1 MMTPRLLVALA
12 LAVVVSTPT
21 PATARNPTGRRISGI
36 VQKTNHQV
44 REAEILLTDRV
55 GTLSFVWNTRTEFV
69 ANMQLVNSTILKQ
82 GAKVEVR
89 YHRPLFGR
97 PFVSR
102 VTLLSASNR
111 VP

>member
-1 MMTPRLLVALA
+1 MIAPRQLFALA

-36 VQKTNHQV
+36 VQRTNWQAL
-44 REAEILLTDRV
+44 EAEILRTDRV
-55 GTLSFVWNTRTEFV
+55 GALSFVWNTRTTFV
-69 ANMQLVNSTILKQ
+69 ANRQLVNSTILKH
-82 GAKVEVR
+82 GARVEVR

-102 VTLLSASNR
+102 VMLLSASNR